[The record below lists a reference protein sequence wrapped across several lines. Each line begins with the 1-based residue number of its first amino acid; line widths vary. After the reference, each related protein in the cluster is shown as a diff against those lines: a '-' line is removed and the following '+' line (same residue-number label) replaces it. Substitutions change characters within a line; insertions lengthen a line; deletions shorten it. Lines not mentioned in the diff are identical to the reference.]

1 MAMTNIAEALN
12 NVPDPATRDA
22 LFRAFAA
29 LKGVFDA
36 HTHQCAAAD
45 AYSSRE
51 LAISEIN
58 SRLLLN
64 FASCFVSCSIAST

>member
-29 LKGVFDA
+29 LKEVFDA

-45 AYSSRE
+45 AYSSQPATNAAGKTGGTR
-51 LAISEIN
+51 AT
-58 SRLLLN
+58 
-64 FASCFVSCSIAST
+64 FPA